1 MSGSGNLKTRINDAV
16 KQAMRAGDKPRVA
29 ALRLLTAAIKQR
41 EVDERTELDDEQIVA
56 LLSKQV
62 KQRQESIQ
70 QYEQHAR
77 ADLADKERY
86 EIGILEEFLPQ
97 PLDQNDVEALIQEAI
112 RETGASGMQDMGKVM
127 GILRPKL
134 QGRADMGAASAR
146 VKALLG
152 S

>member
-1 MSGSGNLKTRINDAV
+1 MAAGSELKSRITDAV
-16 KQAMRAGDKPRVA
+16 KEAMRAGDKPRVA
-29 ALRLLTAAIKQR
+29 ALRLITAAIKQR
-41 EVDERTELDDEQIVA
+41 EVDERVELDDDQIIA

-70 QYEQHAR
+70 QYDANNR
-77 ADLADKERY
+77 PDLAAKERY

-97 PLDQNDVEALIQEAI
+97 PLSAEEVEALIQEAL
-112 RETGASGMQDMGKVM
+112 RESGAGSIQDMGKVM
-127 GILRPKL
+127 GLLRPKL

-152 S
+152 

>member
-1 MSGSGNLKTRINDAV
+1 MSAGSELKNRITDAV

-29 ALRLLTAAIKQR
+29 ALRLVTAAIKQR
-41 EVDERTELDDEQIVA
+41 EVDERIELDDEQIVA

-70 QYEQHAR
+70 QYEANNR
-77 ADLADKERY
+77 PDLAEKERY

-97 PLDQNDVEALIQEAI
+97 PLSADEVEALIQDAI
-112 RETGASGMQDMGKVM
+112 RETGASSMQDMGKVM
-127 GILRPKL
+127 GVLRPKL

-152 S
+152 

>member
-1 MSGSGNLKTRINDAV
+1 MSGSGELKTRITDAV

-29 ALRLLTAAIKQR
+29 TLRLITAAIKQR
-41 EVDERTELDDEQIVA
+41 EVDERIELDDDQIVA

-70 QYEQHAR
+70 QYETHNR
-77 ADLADKERY
+77 SDLADKERY
-86 EIGILEEFLPQ
+86 EIGVLEEFLPQ
-97 PLDQNDVEALIQEAI
+97 PLSDEEVEALIQDAI

-127 GILRPKL
+127 GVLRPKL

>member
-1 MSGSGNLKTRINDAV
+1 LKGRITDAV
-16 KQAMRAGDKPRVA
+16 KQAMRAGDRSRVA
-29 ALRLLTAAIKQR
+29 ALRLVTAAIKQR
-41 EVDERTELDDEQIVA
+41 EVDERIELDDEQILA

-70 QYEQHAR
+70 QYEAHNR
-77 ADLADKERY
+77 ADLAEKERY

-97 PLDQNDVEALIQEAI
+97 PLSEDEVEVLIQDAL
-112 RETGASGMQDMGKVM
+112 RETGASSMQDMGRVM
-127 GILRPKL
+127 GVLRPKL

-152 S
+152 

>member
-1 MSGSGNLKTRINDAV
+1 MAAGSELKSRITDAV
-16 KQAMRAGDKPRVA
+16 KEAMRAGDKPRVA
-29 ALRLLTAAIKQR
+29 ALRLITAAIKQR
-41 EVDERTELDDEQIVA
+41 EVDERVELDDDQIIA

-70 QYEQHAR
+70 QYDANNR
-77 ADLADKERY
+77 PDLAEKERY

-97 PLDQNDVEALIQEAI
+97 PLSADEVEALIQEAI
-112 RETGASGMQDMGKVM
+112 RESGAGSIQDMGKVM
-127 GILRPKL
+127 GLLRPKL

-152 S
+152 